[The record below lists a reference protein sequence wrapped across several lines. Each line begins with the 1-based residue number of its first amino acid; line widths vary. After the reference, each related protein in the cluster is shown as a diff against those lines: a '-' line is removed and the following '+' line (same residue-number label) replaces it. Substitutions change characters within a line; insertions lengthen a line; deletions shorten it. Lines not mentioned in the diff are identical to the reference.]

1 MRKVWGEKYRSW
13 VLCIDQ
19 YQDGVLRGRLY
30 HPGTPHGESFRS
42 LMELLVRMETLLDEM
57 QFPQSFTA
65 AREFELPARLS
76 LRTGLDSEL
85 TVGAL
90 ATFQVRILFRQN
102 ASWQGSVSWLD
113 QQRQEHFRSALELV
127 MLLHSALQ
135 PASAQEAEASL
146 PFPARR

>member
-30 HPGTPHGESFRS
+30 HPGTPHG
-42 LMELLVRMETLLDEM
+42 EM

-127 MLLHSALQ
+127 LLLHSALQ
-135 PASAQEAEASL
+135 TAPAQEAGASL